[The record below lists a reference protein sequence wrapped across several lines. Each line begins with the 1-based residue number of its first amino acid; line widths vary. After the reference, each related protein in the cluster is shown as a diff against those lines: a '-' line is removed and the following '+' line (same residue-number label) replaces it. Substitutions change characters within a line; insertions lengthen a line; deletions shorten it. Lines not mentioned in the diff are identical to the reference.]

1 MKRLIILFVIQIL
14 FWGSLSAQRITE
26 FSEYDFLFEKRPFG
40 RLFSDT
46 LKKPNLDNAFTLSNP
61 FQSDPKKKILTRND
75 SIYFKKLPLKE
86 LNAKRDGLSNVEF
99 KYTLPAKPLFYI
111 SLWDY
116 SPKPMLDKRSLFY
129 NPLERKS
136 RDSQDLRYLWSG
148 DITHFRETGYSGN
161 YPGQQKPV
169 YKIYFVRNG
178 KKIKGFGIELLDDDR

>member
-1 MKRLIILFVIQIL
+1 MKHLIALLAVQLL

-26 FSEYDFLFEKRPFG
+26 FSEYDFSFEKRPFD

-46 LKKPNLDNAFTLSNP
+46 LKKTNFDNAFTLSNP
-61 FQSDPKKKILTRND
+61 FQPDPKKKILTRND

-86 LNAKRDGLSNVEF
+86 PNAKRDGLSDVDF
-99 KYTLPAKPLFYI
+99 KHKLPAKPLFYI

-136 RDSQDLRYLWSG
+136 RDLQDLRYLWSG
-148 DITHFRETGYSGN
+148 DITHFREIGYSGN

-169 YKIYFVRNG
+169 YKIYIVRNG
-178 KKIKGFGIELLDDDR
+178 KKIQGFGIELLDDN

>member
-1 MKRLIILFVIQIL
+1 MKRLIILFVIQLL
-14 FWGSLSAQRITE
+14 FWGPLSAQRITE
-26 FSEYDFLFEKRPFG
+26 FSEYDFLFEKRAFG
-40 RLFSDT
+40 RLFADT
-46 LKKPNLDNAFTLSNP
+46 LKKPNFDNTFTLNNLFQSNP
-61 FQSDPKKKILTRND
+61 EKKIQTRSD
-75 SIYFKKLPLKE
+75 SICFKKLPLKE
-86 LNAKRDGLSNVEF
+86 LNTKWNKSPDIDF
-99 KYTLPAKPLFYI
+99 KYTAPTRPWFYI